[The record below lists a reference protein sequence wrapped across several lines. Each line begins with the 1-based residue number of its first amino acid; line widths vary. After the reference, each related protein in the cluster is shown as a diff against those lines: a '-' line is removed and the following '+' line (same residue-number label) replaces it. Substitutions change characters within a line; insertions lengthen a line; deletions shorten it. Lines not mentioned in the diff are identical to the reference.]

1 MTATPAIQRYNS
13 VSIALHWISAVLI
26 VALFAGGLT
35 IDAFPKE
42 WKSAMINLHAVG
54 GVTLL
59 VLVVA
64 RIGWRLTHPAPAQPA
79 SIGPLMRRA
88 ASLGH
93 LALYALMLAVPVI
106 GIPTL
111 LWRGRGL
118 DFGLFQI
125 ASPFARTPEV
135 FRPLTEIH
143 EIGAF
148 ALIGLALA
156 HAAIGVWHQ
165 VVQKD
170 GTLLR
175 MMPERN

>member
-1 MTATPAIQRYNS
+1 MTEALKVARYNS
-13 VSIALHWISAVLI
+13 GSIALHWISAALI

-42 WKSAMINLHAVG
+42 WKSALINLHAIG

-59 VLVVA
+59 VLVVV
-64 RIGWRLTHPAPAQPA
+64 RIAWRLTHPAPPQPA
-79 SIGPLMRRA
+79 SIGPLMQRA
-88 ASLGH
+88 AGLGH
-93 LALYALMLAVPVI
+93 LALYGLMIAVPVI
-106 GIPTL
+106 GVPTL

-135 FRPLTEIH
+135 YKPLTEIH

-148 ALIGLALA
+148 ALIILAVL
-156 HAAIGVWHQ
+156 HAAISVWHH

-175 MMPERN
+175 MMPDRG